1 MKIGQKP
8 ELPSAV
14 AQAAGPA
21 KPPARSGAAAAGATG
36 QGAAVANA
44 AGAPVSFSSAAL
56 GLEPAARSTS
66 DFDVDRVNAMR
77 AAIANGTFQFS
88 AQAVADK
95 MLSNAYEMFAHARAA

>member
-8 ELPSAV
+8 ELPSAA
-14 AQAAGPA
+14 AQATGSAKQQARTGAPA
-21 KPPARSGAAAAGATG
+21 ASALG
-36 QGAAVANA
+36 QGAAKAKA
-44 AGAPVSFSSAAL
+44 AGAPVSFS
-56 GLEPAARSTS
+56 PAARGLETTSRSSS

-95 MLSNAYEMFAHARAA
+95 MLSNAYEMLSHARA

>member
-14 AQAAGPA
+14 AQATGSA
-21 KPPARSGAAAAGATG
+21 KQQARTGAPAAAK
-36 QGAAVANA
+36 A
-44 AGAPVSFSSAAL
+44 AGAPVSFSSATRDMV
-56 GLEPAARSTS
+56 PVSRSTS

-88 AQAVADK
+88 AKAVADK
-95 MLSNAYEMFAHARAA
+95 MLATAYEMLSPARA